1 MTSLAVP
8 AETDATA
15 DAEEA
20 MLWRSKSAASR
31 RYDALATEQEL
42 LRAQLKALGRPD
54 DAELP
59 LWAELS
65 ARLAAAEAALAEARE
80 AEKRAA
86 DRWYHHRLRTA

>member
-1 MTSLAVP
+1 MTSLAVF
-8 AETDATA
+8 AKTDAAT

-20 MLWRSKSAASR
+20 MLWRAKAAAGR
-31 RYDALATEQEL
+31 RSDALAGERDL

-65 ARLAAAEAALAEARE
+65 AQLDQAEAMLAEALR
-80 AEKRAA
+80 AEKLAA
-86 DRWYHHRLRTA
+86 DRWYHHRLRAA